1 MRRAVL
7 SMLFVAC
14 VLTTAAF
21 PTAAFAHT
29 AVLEQSGRSDAR
41 WTAPAGYGPARLFPG
56 AQDIPDPL
64 VSRAVY
70 GTLTAA
76 ESFDAY
82 RFVTSA
88 DATVSIPVG
97 LLVPDT
103 AADAGFRPTLVVIGA
118 GDSNGVASLPA
129 TVRDHLKAIEAS
141 VPVTVA
147 ADPGVTP
154 RDTEYEPFVGETL
167 FKGASATAD
176 IGGRGTYYVMVY
188 EPYGGTGEYRVT
200 LGETESFTP
209 IEVLR
214 APIDILRV
222 RLGLYGQDGFEW
234 SFAAVLAV
242 VIALV
247 AGVLVF
253 FAGRRRGRAAGN
265 RRASRRAV

>member
-7 SMLFVAC
+7 PILLLAC
-14 VLTTAAF
+14 VLAAAAF
-21 PTAAFAHT
+21 PAAAFAHT
-29 AVLEQSGRSDAR
+29 AVLEQPGRSDAP
-41 WTAPAGYGPARLFPG
+41 WAAPVGYGPARLFPG

-70 GTLTAA
+70 GTLIAA

-103 AADAGFRPTLVVIGA
+103 AANAGFRPTLVVIGA
-118 GDSNGVASLPA
+118 GDTNGVASLPA

-141 VPVTVA
+141 VPVIVA
-147 ADPGVTP
+147 ADPGATP

-167 FKGASATAD
+167 FKGASARAD
-176 IGGRGTYYVMVY
+176 IGGRGTYYVIVY
-188 EPYGGTGEYRVT
+188 DPSRGTGEYRLA

-209 IEVLR
+209 IEILR
-214 APIDILRV
+214 TPIDILRV
-222 RLGLYGQDGFEW
+222 KSGLYGQDGFKW
-234 SFAAVLAV
+234 GFAAILAL

-247 AGVLVF
+247 AGVAVF
-253 FAGRRRGRAAGN
+253 FAGRRRRRAAGIQ
-265 RRASRRAV
+265 RASRRTV